1 MLMNVHFYFRGDT
14 ADSAKVGAGI
24 NHTQK
29 KGEKP

>member
-1 MLMNVHFYFRGDT
+1 MLMNVHFSFRGDT

-24 NHTQK
+24 IHTQK